1 MGFYFRM
8 KTKTPKWYRRILY
21 HFVDLS
27 LVNAFILRNHASG
40 ERQVAKL
47 YQFKLEVA
55 TSLMHAD
62 SLAEPLSRAA
72 ILLNID
78 EVEKSAKGDPVGDA
92 NPPDGMRMDGLNHWP
107 NSVATRARCCRLKG
121 CKKRSTVW
129 CTKCKV
135 YLGMKKGLNCF
146 VQYHTVE

>member
-72 ILLNID
+72 ILLNTD

-135 YLGMKKGLNCF
+135 YLCMKKGLNCF
-146 VQYHTVE
+146 VQYHTVQ